1 MSDLFCLLIAVI
13 LAGMNKRLN
22 EFRQHQYKQQFAAIT
37 PCASKT
43 AKQYKSTI
51 NLNY

>member
-1 MSDLFCLLIAVI
+1 
-13 LAGMNKRLN
+13 MNKRLN

-43 AKQYKSTI
+43 AKQYIKAQLIINPRIYNQTI
-51 NLNY
+51 FI